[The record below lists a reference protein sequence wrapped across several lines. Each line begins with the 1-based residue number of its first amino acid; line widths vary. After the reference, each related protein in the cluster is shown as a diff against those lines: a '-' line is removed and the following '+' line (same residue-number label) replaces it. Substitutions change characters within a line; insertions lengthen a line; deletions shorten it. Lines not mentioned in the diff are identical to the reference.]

1 MCCRSRENNKNKVGP
16 IIWDTLYIIFSDNPW
31 SLAVIFC
38 NHLELPLLV
47 KADYIIRK
55 QPLKPCILK
64 YALQF
69 HKSDLVRSSGGVDQ
83 WCCICISTSY
93 YLHSR
98 SLHSLDILSQL
109 LVVCAHLAAESAGE
123 PFFVASLL
131 RRLRGHGGR
140 GGRLH
145 HGRALPHNFGG
156 KPPGRSFSFSR

>member
-1 MCCRSRENNKNKVGP
+1 MG
-16 IIWDTLYIIFSDNPW
+16 
-31 SLAVIFC
+31 
-38 NHLELPLLV
+38 
-47 KADYIIRK
+47 
-55 QPLKPCILK
+55 
-64 YALQF
+64 
-69 HKSDLVRSSGGVDQ
+69 Q

-98 SLHSLDILSQL
+98 SLDSLDILSQL